1 MIRRAVPADVPE
13 IERVMRASMAALGTS
28 TYDPAQVASAVQYIA
43 VVDRQLIDD
52 GTYFVI
58 SDQSAERRGQ
68 SAEVLRPPT
77 EDQSAEVFCPPTGH
91 EPFPLPSALCALPS
105 RIVACGGWSGR
116 TKLFS
121 GPRSQDEAGSSDGR
135 LDPTI
140 DPARIRAMFVDPA
153 HARRGLGRQILEASE
168 ADASRAG
175 FRTFELMATL
185 PGVPLYRAC
194 GYEEIERVTIEL
206 PDGTQLDC
214 IRMKRASSTADR
226 RLPTAD

>member
-1 MIRRAVPADVPE
+1 MIRKATPADVPE
-13 IERVMRASMAALGTS
+13 IERVMRASMADLGAS
-28 TYDPAQVASAVQYIA
+28 SYDAAQVASAVRYIA

-58 SDQSAERRGQ
+58 EEDRSAEGRAQRADR
-68 SAEVLRPPT
+68 SAEGRA
-77 EDQSAEVFCPPTGH
+77 QKAEAGPPTGR

-105 RIVACGGWSGR
+105 RIIACGGWSGR

-121 GPRSQDEAGSSDGR
+121 GPESQEKAGSDGR
-135 LDPTI
+135 LDPAV

-153 HARRGLGRQILEASE
+153 HARRGLGRQILEAAE
-168 ADASRAG
+168 ADAAKAG

-194 GYEEIERVTIEL
+194 GYEEIERVAIEL
-206 PDGTQLDC
+206 PDGMRLDC
-214 IRMKRASSTADR
+214 VKMRRAAD
-226 RLPTAD
+226 

>member
-1 MIRRAVPADVPE
+1 MIRTAVPADVPE
-13 IERVMRASMAALGTS
+13 IERVMRASMADLGTGF
-28 TYDPAQVASAVQYIA
+28 YDAAQVASAVRYIA
-43 VVDRQLIDD
+43 VVDRQLLDD

-58 SDQSAERRGQ
+58 EEQSAEGRAQ
-68 SAEVLRPPT
+68 SAEDNRPPT
-77 EDQSAEVFCPPTGH
+77 GR

-121 GPRSQDEAGSSDGR
+121 GPRSQDEAGSSNGR
-135 LDPTI
+135 LDPAV
-140 DPARIRAMFVDPA
+140 DSARIRAMFVDPA

-168 ADASRAG
+168 ADAARAG

-194 GYEEIERVTIEL
+194 GYEEIERVEIEL
-206 PDGTQLDC
+206 PDGMQLDC
-214 IRMKRASSTADR
+214 VKMRRAAD
-226 RLPTAD
+226 

>member
-1 MIRRAVPADVPE
+1 MIRKAVPTDVPE

-28 TYDPAQVASAVQYIA
+28 FYDAAQVASAVRYIA

-58 SDQSAERRGQ
+58 EEAGR
-68 SAEVLRPPT
+68 V
-77 EDQSAEVFCPPTGH
+77 
-91 EPFPLPSALCALPS
+91 
-105 RIVACGGWSGR
+105 IACGGWSGR

-121 GPRSQDEAGSSDGR
+121 GPRSQDEPGSSDGR
-135 LDPTI
+135 LDPAV
-140 DPARIRAMFVDPA
+140 DSARIRAMFVDPA
-153 HARRGLGRQILEASE
+153 QARRGLGRQILEAAE
-168 ADASRAG
+168 ADAATAG

-206 PDGTQLDC
+206 PDGMRLDC
-214 IRMKRASSTADR
+214 VKMGRAAD
-226 RLPTAD
+226 